1 MLALVLGGVLFFIYA
16 LPKLSET
23 MQDIATEK
31 AKQVVAQYTRNI
43 VLSILFGA
51 LLTIILGS
59 YRP

>member
-1 MLALVLGGVLFFIYA
+1 MLALVLVGVLFFIYA
-16 LPKLSET
+16 LSKLSET

-51 LLTIILGS
+51 LLTII
-59 YRP
+59 